1 VIHWQFAIFF
11 NRNGSEMKSNNLGAT
26 ESGLTMTALNL
37 RYRLLVAIF
46 VFLALLF
53 DGVELGLMP
62 VASLS
67 VSRSLLGNDFTPALG
82 ADWFAWL
89 TASLMLGAAF
99 GGMIFGHMGDRFG
112 RVKALAASVLFYSL
126 FAGFG
131 GQVSGLNQLCVLRF
145 MVGLGVGG
153 VWPNGIAL
161 ALECWPRASKPKLSG
176 LLGSAINVGILSLSQ
191 VARLYPI
198 TPDSWRW
205 LFHWCAAPAILG
217 MLIALLLPE
226 SPAWV
231 AFKKNPIQTDVRKSR
246 VQLSRR
252 LLLIAIVIGTIPL
265 VGAWA
270 ASKWMIPWAD
280 QVAGTSNPGYKAAA
294 QGWWALGASLG
305 GFLGAILAGKWG
317 ARPSYAIFGLASTV
331 ATSGLFLFT
340 RPLEPI
346 FLGCVFIQGLIAT
359 FFFGWLPLY
368 LPAMFPVESRA
379 TGTGIAYNTGRFLTA
394 VGVFGSTILV
404 RQFGGNYAAV
414 GAVAGSVYALAIVAA
429 RFIPLPSEADD
440 F

>member
-1 VIHWQFAIFF
+1 MKYNDEPDIPLVATIHP
-11 NRNGSEMKSNNLGAT
+11 
-26 ESGLTMTALNL
+26 LNQ
-37 RYRLLVAIF
+37 RYRALVAGF

-67 VSRSLLGNDFTPALG
+67 VSRSMLGSGYTATLG

-99 GGMIFGHMGDRFG
+99 GGILFGRMGDRFG

-131 GQVSGLNQLCVLRF
+131 GLVSNLNQLCALRF
-145 MVGLGVGG
+145 LVGLGVGG

-161 ALECWPRASKPKLSG
+161 AMECWPQASKPKLSG
-176 LLGSAINVGILSLSQ
+176 LLGSAINVGILCLSQ
-191 VARLYPI
+191 VARYYPI

-205 LFHWCAAPAILG
+205 LFHWCAAPALLG
-217 MLIALLLPE
+217 MLILVLLPE

-231 AFKKNPIQTDVRKSR
+231 AIQQNPVVTNGRKNAGTWVWRPMLV
-246 VQLSRR
+246 
-252 LLLIAIVIGTIPL
+252 AITVGTIPL

-305 GFLGAILAGKWG
+305 GFAGAILAGRWG
-317 ARPSYAIFGLASTV
+317 ARRSYAIFGLASTI

-340 RPLEPI
+340 RPLQPL
-346 FLGCVFIQGLIAT
+346 FLGCVFFQGLIAT

-368 LPAMFPVESRA
+368 LPTMFPVENRA

-404 RQFGGNYAAV
+404 RQFNGNYAAV
-414 GAVAGSVYALAIVAA
+414 GAAAGCIYALAIVAA
-429 RFIPLPSEADD
+429 RFIPESKKARD